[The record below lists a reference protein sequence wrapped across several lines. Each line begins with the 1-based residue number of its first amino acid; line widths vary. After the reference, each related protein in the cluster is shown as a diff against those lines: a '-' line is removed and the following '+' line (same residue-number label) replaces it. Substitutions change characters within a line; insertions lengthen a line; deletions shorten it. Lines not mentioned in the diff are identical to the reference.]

1 VKQRIS
7 NRGLPLKKTF
17 IIAAAFA
24 VMPFLAHAETLIFP
38 SDAPIASVTIPDAW
52 GPKETI
58 SGIEAKSPDSA
69 IYFSIDVAT
78 DKDMD
83 KVIDEAVKFLTDNG
97 VTIDATTQKDSGDV
111 EINGMNFGSIEFDGT
126 DADGPV
132 EVSLGFAS
140 PAEGKM
146 LVVTYW
152 GTKATQDAHSADL
165 GEILKSLKPSN

>member
-1 VKQRIS
+1 M
-7 NRGLPLKKTF
+7 KKTF
-17 IIAAAFA
+17 ILAAAFVVA
-24 VMPFLAHAETLIFP
+24 PFFAHAATLTFP
-38 SDAPIASVTIPDAW
+38 SDAPVASVTIPDAW
-52 GPKETI
+52 APKETI

-97 VTIDATTQKDSGDV
+97 VTIDAATQRDSGDI
-111 EINGMNFGSIEFDGT
+111 EINGMNFGSIEFDGK
-126 DADGPV
+126 DVDGAV

-140 PAEGKM
+140 PSEGKM

-152 GTKATQDAHSADL
+152 GTKATQDAHSQDL
-165 GEILKSLKPSN
+165 VEILKSLKPSN

>member
-1 VKQRIS
+1 M
-7 NRGLPLKKTF
+7 KKTF
-17 IIAAAFA
+17 ILAAAFA
-24 VMPFLAHAETLIFP
+24 MAPFFAHAATLVFP
-38 SDAPIASVTIPDAW
+38 SDAPLASVTIPDAW
-52 GPKETI
+52 DPKETI

-78 DKDMD
+78 DKDMG

-97 VTIDATTQKDSGDV
+97 VTIDPTTQSDFGDV
-111 EINGMNFGSIEFDGT
+111 EINGMNFGSIEFDGK

-152 GTKATQDAHSADL
+152 GTKATQDAHNKDL
-165 GEILKSLKPSN
+165 GEILQSLKPSE

>member
-1 VKQRIS
+1 MK
-7 NRGLPLKKTF
+7 NAF
-17 IIAAAFA
+17 ILAAALA
-24 VMPFLAHAETLIFP
+24 MSPFSAHAETLVFP

-52 GPKETI
+52 DPKETI

-78 DKDMD
+78 DKNMD
-83 KVIDEAVKFLTDNG
+83 KVIEDAVKFLTDNG
-97 VTIDATTQKDSGDV
+97 VTIDDTTQRDSGDV
-111 EINGMNFGSIEFDGT
+111 EINGMNFGSIEFDGK
-126 DADGPV
+126 DGDGPV

-152 GTKATQDAHSADL
+152 GTKATQDAHSKDL
-165 GEILKSLKPSN
+165 VEILKSLEPSN

>member
-1 VKQRIS
+1 M
-7 NRGLPLKKTF
+7 KKTF
-17 IIAAAFA
+17 VIAAAFA
-24 VMPFLAHAETLIFP
+24 MMPFLAHAETLVFP

-97 VTIDATTQKDSGDV
+97 VTIDAATQKDSGDV

-140 PAEGKM
+140 PTEGKM

>member
-1 VKQRIS
+1 
-7 NRGLPLKKTF
+7 LKKTF
-17 IIAAAFA
+17 ITAAAFA
-24 VMPFLAHAETLIFP
+24 MIPFLAHAGTLVFP

-58 SGIEAKSPDSA
+58 SGIEAKSPDGA

-78 DKDMD
+78 DKDTD

-97 VTIDATTQKDSGDV
+97 VTIDAATQRDSGDV
-111 EINGMNFGSIEFDGT
+111 EINGMNFGSIEFDGK

-140 PAEGKM
+140 PTEGKM

-152 GTKATQDAHSADL
+152 GTKATQDAHGADL

>member
-1 VKQRIS
+1 M
-7 NRGLPLKKTF
+7 KKTF
-17 IIAAAFA
+17 LLAAAFA
-24 VMPFLAHAETLIFP
+24 MAPIFAQAATLVFP
-38 SDAPIASVTIPDAW
+38 SDAPVASVTIPDAW
-52 GPKETI
+52 DPKETI

-97 VTIDATTQKDSGDV
+97 VTIDPATQSDSGDV
-111 EINGMNFGSIEFDGT
+111 EINGMSFGSIEFDGK
-126 DADGPV
+126 DVDGPV

-140 PAEGKM
+140 PSEGKM

-152 GTKATQDAHSADL
+152 GTKATQDAHNKDL
-165 GEILKSLKPSN
+165 GEILRSLKPSS

>member
-1 VKQRIS
+1 
-7 NRGLPLKKTF
+7 LKKTF

-24 VMPFLAHAETLIFP
+24 MFPFLAHAGTLVFP

-83 KVIDEAVKFLTDNG
+83 KVIDDAVNFLTENG
-97 VTIDATTQKDSGDV
+97 VTLDTATQRDSGDV
-111 EINGMNFGSIEFDGT
+111 EINGMNFGSIEFDGK

-132 EVSLGFAS
+132 EISLGFAS

>member
-1 VKQRIS
+1 M
-7 NRGLPLKKTF
+7 KK
-17 IIAAAFA
+17 ILVLAAAL
-24 VMPFLAHAETLIFP
+24 VVVPFFAHAETLVFP
-38 SDAPIASVTIPDAW
+38 SDAPVASVTIPDAW

-78 DKDMD
+78 DKNMD
-83 KVIDEAVKFLTDNG
+83 KVIEDAVKFLTDNG
-97 VTIDATTQKDSGDV
+97 VTIDDTTQRDSGDV

-126 DADGPV
+126 DVDGPV

-140 PAEGKM
+140 PVEGKM

-152 GTKATQDAHSADL
+152 GTKATQDAHSKDL

>member
-1 VKQRIS
+1 MK
-7 NRGLPLKKTF
+7 NTF
-17 IIAAAFA
+17 ILAAAFA
-24 VMPFLAHAETLIFP
+24 LAPFFAHAETLVFP
-38 SDAPIASVTIPDAW
+38 SDAPIASITIPDAW
-52 GPKETI
+52 APKETI

-83 KVIDEAVKFLTDNG
+83 KVIEDAVKFLTDNG
-97 VTIDATTQKDSGDV
+97 VTLDDTTQRDSGDV
-111 EINGMNFGSIEFDGT
+111 EINGMNFGSIEFDGK
-126 DADGPV
+126 DVDGPV

-152 GTKATQDAHSADL
+152 GTKATQGAHSKDL
-165 GEILKSLKPSN
+165 GEILNSLKPSE

>member
-1 VKQRIS
+1 
-7 NRGLPLKKTF
+7 LKKTLM
-17 IIAAAFA
+17 IAAAFA
-24 VMPFLAHAETLIFP
+24 VMPFIAHAETLVFP

-52 GPKETI
+52 SPKETV

-97 VTIDATTQKDSGDV
+97 VTIDAATQKDSGDV

-132 EVSLGFAS
+132 EVSIGFAS

-152 GTKATQDAHSADL
+152 GTKATQDAHSTDL

>member
-1 VKQRIS
+1 M
-7 NRGLPLKKTF
+7 KKTF
-17 IIAAAFA
+17 ILAAALA
-24 VMPFLAHAETLIFP
+24 MAPFFAHAATLVFP
-38 SDAPIASVTIPDAW
+38 SDAPLASVTIPDGW
-52 GPKETI
+52 DPKETI

-78 DKDMD
+78 DKDMG

-97 VTIDATTQKDSGDV
+97 VTIDPTTQSDSGDV
-111 EINGMNFGSIEFDGT
+111 EINGMNFGSIEFDGK

-152 GTKATQDAHSADL
+152 GTKATQDAHNKDL

>member
-1 VKQRIS
+1 M
-7 NRGLPLKKTF
+7 KKTLM
-17 IIAAAFA
+17 IAAAFA
-24 VMPFLAHAETLIFP
+24 VMPFLAHAETLVFP

-52 GPKETI
+52 SPKETV

-97 VTIDATTQKDSGDV
+97 VTIDAATQKDSGDV

-152 GTKATQDAHSADL
+152 GTKATQDAHSTDL

>member
-1 VKQRIS
+1 
-7 NRGLPLKKTF
+7 LKKTF
-17 IIAAAFA
+17 ILAAAFA
-24 VMPFLAHAETLIFP
+24 MAPFFAHAATLVFP
-38 SDAPIASVTIPDAW
+38 SDAPLASVTIPDAW
-52 GPKETI
+52 DPKETI

-78 DKDMD
+78 DKDMS

-97 VTIDATTQKDSGDV
+97 VTIDPTTQSDSGDV
-111 EINGMNFGSIEFDGT
+111 EINGMNFGSIEFDGK

-152 GTKATQDAHSADL
+152 GTKATQDAHSKDL
-165 GEILKSLKPSN
+165 EEILKSLKPSD

>member
-1 VKQRIS
+1 M
-7 NRGLPLKKTF
+7 KKTLM
-17 IIAAAFA
+17 IAAAFA
-24 VMPFLAHAETLIFP
+24 VMPFIAHAETLVFP

-52 GPKETI
+52 SPKETV

-97 VTIDATTQKDSGDV
+97 VTIDAATQKDSGDV

-132 EVSLGFAS
+132 EVSIGFAS

-152 GTKATQDAHSADL
+152 GTKATQDAHSTDL